1 MDTFTTP
8 SGDPVPSSGVDATFA
23 REAAR
28 LLASS
33 LPPADAAA
41 VHLRVEEPNA
51 PAEPIAVPAAAVRLL
66 LSILEGMG
74 KGRAMHVIE
83 YKDEVT
89 TGEMARLL
97 NVSAPYAIKML
108 DQGVIPSRLVGTH
121 RRARLADVLAYREA
135 QYAARKTILDQM
147 AAVDQELGLI

>member
-89 TGEMARLL
+89 TGEMARR
-97 NVSAPYAIKML
+97 SK
-108 DQGVIPSRLVGTH
+108 PSRNPC
-121 RRARLADVLAYREA
+121 RPRASRS
-135 QYAARKTILDQM
+135 AACVTGFPGPHLTNRSFNRCTMLM
-147 AAVDQELGLI
+147 